1 MQTRDEGWRQ
11 VDHTADLALA
21 LWAGDE
27 ARLLVLAA
35 QAVTALMT
43 DGASVEPRATLD
55 VAIDGLDPEDRLV
68 QWLNEVIY
76 RATVEGFVVADAAV
90 ALDGAGGLRATL
102 RGEPGARDR
111 VQSEVKAATYH
122 DLHIARDRRG
132 CRTVVVLDV

>member
-11 VDHTADLALA
+11 VEHTADLALA

-27 ARLLVLAA
+27 ARLLALGA

-43 DGASVEPRATLD
+43 DGAPIEPRAALT
-55 VAIDGLDPEDRLV
+55 VEIDGLDPEDRLV
-68 QWLNEVIY
+68 QWLNEIIY
-76 RATVEGFVVADAAV
+76 RATVEGFVLADAEIE
-90 ALDGAGGLRATL
+90 LDGPGGLRATL
-102 RGEPGARDR
+102 RGSAQARDR
-111 VQSEVKAATYH
+111 LQSEVKAATYH